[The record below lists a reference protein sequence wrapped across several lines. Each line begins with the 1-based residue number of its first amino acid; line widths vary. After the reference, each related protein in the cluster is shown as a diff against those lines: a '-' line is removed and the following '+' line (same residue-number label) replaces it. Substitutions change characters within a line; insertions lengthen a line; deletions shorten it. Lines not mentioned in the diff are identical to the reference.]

1 MKKLN
6 SLGIQRKCTMMST
19 FLRRKLMTGVNQMQ
33 SKCSS
38 NIPVCIEIGVDGNV
52 NIINNPED
60 IANAGAHLGF
70 L

>member
-1 MKKLN
+1 
-6 SLGIQRKCTMMST
+6 MMST
-19 FLRRKLMTGVNQMQ
+19 FLRRKLMTGVNQIQ